1 MIMKLENI
9 CLSVALLVAAPL
21 AVAANPSSYIAA
33 DLGQSTSVDGCAGLS
48 GSGSCKETDVALRVG
63 FGYQLNNNIGF
74 EFGYVDSGRATAS
87 NGSGVKATEIQ
98 FVGTGA
104 IPLARKFSVTGR
116 AGLSVWKLDADVITL
131 NAEGRDFL
139 VGAGVQYDLDSSLSF
154 RAQYET
160 HKVGTVVTG
169 RHSLNML
176 SAGMII
182 KF

>member
-1 MIMKLENI
+1 MKLKNL
-9 CLSVALLVAAPL
+9 CLSVALLVTAPL

-48 GSGSCKETDVALRVG
+48 SSGSCKETDVALRVG
-63 FGYQLNNNIGF
+63 FGYQLNDNIGF

-87 NGSGVKATEIQ
+87 NGSGVKATERQ
-98 FVGTGA
+98 LVGTGA
-104 IPLARKFSVTGR
+104 IPLTRKFSVTGR
-116 AGLSVWKLDADVITL
+116 AGLSVWKLDADDPIRSA
-131 NAEGRDFL
+131 NGRDFL
-139 VGAGVQYDLDSSLSF
+139 VGAGVQYNLDSSLSF